1 MGCTGCAVKKLGK
14 DDAPT
19 GCNSHGSCGT
29 GGCNRMNTYNWLSN
43 LPIGFNENDNLY
55 EITFNNGSRKDYF
68 RNDSS
73 HHYDKHDW
81 VIVESKTGYDI
92 GQVSLRGEL
101 VTIQMKKK
109 KVRTPKNELQ
119 RLLRAAQD
127 RDLEKM
133 IEVKGL
139 EQQTMIKAR
148 VIARDLKLNM
158 KIGQVEYQSDGK
170 KATFYYI
177 ADGRVDFREL
187 IKQYAYNFRVKIE
200 MRQIGARQ
208 EAGKIG
214 GIGPCGR
221 ELCCSTWL
229 NNFKSVSTT
238 AARYQNLAINQSK
251 LSGQCGRLKCCLN
264 YELDSYLDALQHF
277 PKKADYLKVTAGEAR
292 LIKTD
297 IFKGLMWY
305 GFKGEPQLHK
315 LTIERVNEVLQA
327 NKKGEFP
334 ETLLPEQVEEDEKV
348 ARADTLEDGSGML
361 TLETLERTSRRNK
374 RKNRRNR
381 KSQGP
386 KKNPNNKGN
395 SSNQKSRKPANR
407 SNSNR
412 SQKPNSNLGNKPN
425 SKPNNNTNK
434 TSNKPNNKPNNN
446 SNNKPK
452 NKPNNNSNSKANKNP
467 NSKPNIRSNNKPNN
481 KPSNKP
487 NNSNNSNKQ
496 NQPKQQV
503 TNKPK
508 TNKPPQSKNKNLNRN
523 SNSNNKSKQ

>member
-1 MGCTGCAVKKLGK
+1 MGCTGCAAKKLGK
-14 DDAPT
+14 NDTPA
-19 GCNSHGSCGT
+19 GCNNNGSCGT
-29 GGCNRMNTYNWLSN
+29 GGCNRMNTYNWLAN

-55 EITFNNGSRKDYF
+55 EITFNNGSRKGYY

-73 HHYDKHDW
+73 RHYDKHDW
-81 VIVESKTGYDI
+81 VVVEGKTGYDL

-119 RLLRAAQD
+119 RVLRPAQD

-133 IEVKGL
+133 LEAKSL

-158 KIGQVEYQSDGK
+158 KIGQVEYQADGK

-187 IKQYAYNFRVKIE
+187 IKQYAYNFKVKIE

-264 YELDSYLDALQHF
+264 YELDSYLDALKHF
-277 PKKADYLKVTAGEAR
+277 PKNADYLKVAAGEAK
-292 LIKTD
+292 LIKTN

-305 GFKGEPQLHK
+305 GFKGEPKQHK
-315 LTIERVNEVLQA
+315 LKIERVKEILAA

-334 ETLLPEQVEEDEKV
+334 ETLTPEFVEEDDKV
-348 ARADTLEDGSGML
+348 VREDSFEDGSGML
-361 TLETLERTSRRNK
+361 TLETLERTTRKNK
-374 RKNRRNR
+374 RKQRRKR
-381 KSQGP
+381 KRQH
-386 KKNPNNKGN
+386 
-395 SSNQKSRKPANR
+395 
-407 SNSNR
+407 
-412 SQKPNSNLGNKPN
+412 QKPNSKSN
-425 SKPNNNTNK
+425 SNSNSSQNRKKPNN
-434 TSNKPNNKPNNN
+434 
-446 SNNKPK
+446 
-452 NKPNNNSNSKANKNP
+452 
-467 NSKPNIRSNNKPNN
+467 RSNG
-481 KPSNKP
+481 
-487 NNSNNSNKQ
+487 SNNSNKSQKPNNKSNNNNKQQ
-496 NQPKQQV
+496 NQQKKQV
-503 TNKPK
+503 SNKPK
-508 TNKPPQSKNKNLNRN
+508 TNKSPQSKNQNKNQNRN
-523 SNSNNKSKQ
+523 SNNKNKQQ